1 MAARAAEVSVHDRFR
16 SPEID
21 RQGRGNFE
29 ASADAQ
35 GVTVHGWTLGKERTA
50 VAVEALD
57 GDGNVLASGPV
68 GLERPDVVLWVGD
81 VPGAARSG
89 FKLRLEPR
97 RSGEAEVGL
106 RVVFDSGEPVTLGSL
121 RIEAA
126 GFDDDGEGGPDWV
139 AAVDLAARERVLEG
153 RDGWLFL
160 RGDRNDAIGQ
170 HTGQVGFRSE
180 DKEALRGL
188 LAGRRETVEAFGAVW
203 LTAIVPDKEM
213 VYAEFLPPEVVP
225 VERRPIHDYLEIS
238 AAAGAPALYLLDDM
252 RGAAAAGDLYVRTD
266 THWNHRGAFVAYQ
279 AICRELGA
287 LGVELETIDEGS
299 VRWSERPRQG
309 DLGSKL
315 YPEVVEGTDV
325 VAAVEPSFGRL
336 VYDNEVR
343 NHGRVQIYEQEGR
356 EGPTCLVFGES
367 FGPTVLFFLRE
378 SFHRVVF
385 VHTSMLVAELIA
397 RERPDVVV
405 SLPIERFLIQVP
417 DDTGA
422 LAKLAE
428 TVRGKGGSLP
438 EGWEPG

>member
-1 MAARAAEVSVHDRFR
+1 MAAPGGEVSVHDRHR

-29 ASADAQ
+29 ASADRH
-35 GVTVHGWTLGKERTA
+35 GVTVHGWTLGTERTA

-57 GDGNVLASGPV
+57 EDGNVLASGPV

-106 RVVFDSGEPVTLGSL
+106 RVVFDVGDPATLGSL
-121 RIEAA
+121 RLEAT
-126 GFDDDGEGGPDWV
+126 GFDEDGGDGPDWV
-139 AAVDLAARERVLEG
+139 AAVDRAARKRVLEG
-153 RDGWLFL
+153 REGWLFL

-170 HTGQVGFRSE
+170 HTGRVGFGDE
-180 DKEALRGL
+180 DKEALKEL
-188 LAGRRETVEAFGAVW
+188 LSGRREAVAALGATW

-213 VYAEFLPPEVVP
+213 AYAEFLPPEVVP

-238 AAAGAPALYLLDDM
+238 AAADAPAVYLLDDM
-252 RGAAAAGDLYVRTD
+252 RRAAASGDLYVRTD

-279 AICRELGA
+279 AICRELVA
-287 LGVELETIDEGS
+287 LGVAVETVGEDSI
-299 VRWSERPRQG
+299 RWSQRPRQG

-325 VAAVEPSFGRL
+325 VAAIEPSFGRL
-336 VYDNEVR
+336 VHDNGVR

-356 EGPTCLVFGES
+356 AGSTCIVFGES
-367 FGPTVLFFLRE
+367 FGPTLIFFLRE
-378 SFHRVVF
+378 SFRRVVF
-385 VHTSMLVAELIA
+385 VHTSMLVPELIA
-397 RERPDVVV
+397 RERAEVVIN
-405 SLPIERFLIQVP
+405 LPIERFLIQVP
-417 DDTGA
+417 DDTDA

-428 TVRGKGGSLP
+428 TVRRKGGSLP